1 MIVIVMGVAGVGKTT
16 IGTLLATELGWKFAD
31 ADAYHSPENIKKMT
45 SGTPLTD
52 ADREPWLRALR
63 QTIQS
68 WITNE
73 QDVVLACSALK
84 DSYRRYL
91 SVDPTVRFVFLSG
104 PLPLIEERIRL
115 RTGHY
120 MHGELLESQFET
132 LEKPIGIPEVDV
144 SAAPSEIVREIR
156 RKLAI

>member
-16 IGTLLATELGWKFAD
+16 VGTLLATQLGWKFTD
-31 ADAYHSPENIKKMT
+31 ADPYHSPENIEKMA
-45 SGTPLTD
+45 SGIPLTD

-68 WITNE
+68 WIAND

-84 DSYRRYL
+84 ERYRRYL
-91 SVDPTVRFVFLSG
+91 SVDPAVRFIFLNG
-104 PLPLIEERIRL
+104 PVPLIEERIRQ

-120 MHGELLESQFET
+120 MRGGLLASQYET
-132 LEKPIGIPEVDV
+132 LEKPVGIPEVDV
-144 SAAPSEIVREIR
+144 SADPSEIVREIR